1 MGWAVGIKNK
11 NLSQK
16 ENNCYRVKTTV
27 CAKATKQKAADIF
40 RFCVVTILVSD
51 DKYYLCYTAP
61 NTLDLYPDQDPD
73 LNPEIFPN
81 LEPYLLA
88 LLHTRT

>member
-1 MGWAVGIKNK
+1 M
-11 NLSQK
+11 
-16 ENNCYRVKTTV
+16 
-27 CAKATKQKAADIF
+27 
-40 RFCVVTILVSD
+40 ILVSD